1 MLRTS
6 VILVVY
12 HSFTC
17 SKKFVAKQILKVWNQ
32 DSAHAFPEHEA
43 IKEHIVAGCTA
54 VLVHIVAALQ
64 FLCIFTTP
72 WASQGGIMQNPAGW
86 SSYCTNY

>member
-1 MLRTS
+1 MLRTL

-17 SKKFVAKQILKVWNQ
+17 SKRFVAKQILKVWNQ

-43 IKEHIVAGCTA
+43 MKEHIVAGCTA
-54 VLVHIVAALQ
+54 VLVHLQ
-64 FLCIFTTP
+64 YTMGFSRRDYAKPSWLVKLL
-72 WASQGGIMQNPAGW
+72 
-86 SSYCTNY
+86 Y